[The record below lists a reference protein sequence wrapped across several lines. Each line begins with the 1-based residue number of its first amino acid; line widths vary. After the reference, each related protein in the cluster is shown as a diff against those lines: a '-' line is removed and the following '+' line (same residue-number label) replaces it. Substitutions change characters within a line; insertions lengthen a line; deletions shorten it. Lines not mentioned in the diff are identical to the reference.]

1 MDRKKREIKI
11 LIGEDLNNLPE
22 EVRKVLQEIIKES
35 EEYVKGEGREV
46 LESIYQH
53 LEEIFKEMEKMPLFC
68 RINTADTIIISLL
81 AAVSTNGVEA
91 VGHLERLKYL
101 ILNKPEIY
109 RKFVKATP
117 KLGLPAI
124 LPVPVPFP
132 IPSEITENN

>member
-53 LEEIFKEMEKMPLFC
+53 LEEIFKEPTP
-68 RINTADTIIISLL
+68 RYWTHTAS
-81 AAVSTNGVEA
+81 
-91 VGHLERLKYL
+91 
-101 ILNKPEIY
+101 
-109 RKFVKATP
+109 
-117 KLGLPAI
+117 
-124 LPVPVPFP
+124 
-132 IPSEITENN
+132 